1 MVTDKNNH
9 MHLRGNTWYFE
20 TKVNGRR
27 IRRALSQSVI
37 EARRIRD
44 DFLRDIKLHGDI
56 RTDKKPDG
64 SGPLFGEMA
73 KEWVDIISKE
83 IKLSTLSDYRYSMN
97 RYILPKFG
105 NMPIKEIGYLDI
117 KKFVST
123 LTCSHKRKN
132 NVLVPMRSVLKLAFL
147 SEIIDKNPMDRVKN
161 VKTDKPDI
169 YPLSMEEVRLFLDN
183 VSPRFRD
190 FFTVAFFT
198 GMRFGEM
205 AGLKWHNVD
214 FRLGVIKVR
223 ETRVMG
229 EEGRPKTKK
238 STRDIKI
245 LPPVREALQDQ
256 RKETFEKSDYVFLN
270 QYGKNIDPMSMNF
283 HVWKPGLK
291 KAGLSPRSLYQT
303 RHTFAT
309 LMLDAGEHPGWVQKM
324 MGHETMQMIY
334 EKYYSYIRNYER
346 EEGSAF
352 MQKVFNSPINDASEQ
367 DEITGAP
374 EKSTPKVPQMTMGS

>member
-1 MVTDKNNH
+1 MEDLMVKNNNHH
-9 MHLRGNTWYFE
+9 MALRGNTWYLV
-20 TKVNGRR
+20 TKVKGQR
-27 IRRALSQSVI
+27 IRKALSQSVT

-44 DFLRDIKLHGDI
+44 EHLRDIKLHGNI
-56 RTDKKPDG
+56 RPVNQ
-64 SGPLFGEMA
+64 SEGPGLLFGGMA
-73 KEWVDIISKE
+73 TEWIEIISKE
-83 IKLSTLSDYRYSMN
+83 IKISTLSDYRYSMN
-97 RYILPKFG
+97 RYVLPVFG
-105 NMPIKEIGYLDI
+105 NVPIGAINYLDVR
-117 KKFVST
+117 KFISK
-123 LTCSHKRKN
+123 LTCSKKRIN
-132 NVLVPMRSVLKLAFL
+132 NVLIPMRSVFKMAYL
-147 SEIIDKNPMDRVKN
+147 SEIIDKNPMDRVRN

-169 YPLSMEEVRLFLDN
+169 QPLSMEEVRLFLAN
-183 VSPRFRD
+183 VAPRFRN
-190 FFTVAFFT
+190 FFAVAFFT

-205 AGLKWHNVD
+205 AALKWEKVD

-256 RKETFEKSDYVFLN
+256 RKQTFGKSPYVFLN

-283 HVWKPGLK
+283 HVWKKGLK
-291 KAGLSPRSLYQT
+291 KAGLAPRSLYQT

-334 EKYYSYIRNYER
+334 EKYYSYIKSYDRD
-346 EEGSAF
+346 EGSAF
-352 MQKVFNSPINDASEQ
+352 MEKVFNG
-367 DEITGAP
+367 TGQEDPKQVANGG
-374 EKSTPKVPQMTMGS
+374 TP

>member
-1 MVTDKNNH
+1 MMAKDKDHN
-9 MHLRGNTWYFE
+9 LVEREGVWYFRK
-20 TKVNGRR
+20 TIDGKDAR
-27 IRRALSQSVI
+27 IALSQSVL

-44 DFLRDIKLHGDI
+44 EYLRELKLNG
-56 RTDKKPDG
+56 RLPVAKESDG
-64 SGPLFGEMA
+64 TAKLFGEMA
-73 KEWVDIISKE
+73 QEWVSIISKE

-97 RYILPKFG
+97 RYILPRFG
-105 NMPIKEIGYLDI
+105 NTPIAEINYLDI
-117 KKFVST
+117 RKFVST
-123 LTCSHKRKN
+123 LGCSRKRIN
-132 NVLVPMRSVLKLAFL
+132 NILVPMRSVLKMAYL
-147 SEIIDKNPMDRVKN
+147 SEIIEKNPMDRVKN

-169 YPLSMEEVRLFLDN
+169 HPLSMEEVRLFLNN
-183 VSPRFRD
+183 VSERFKD

-205 AGLKWHNVD
+205 ACLKWQNVD

-256 RKETFEKSDYVFLN
+256 RKQTFGKSDYVFLN
-270 QYGKNIDPMSMNF
+270 QYGKNIDPVSMNF
-283 HVWKPGLK
+283 HVWKKGLK
-291 KAGLSPRSLYQT
+291 KAGLAPRSLYQT

-334 EKYYSYIRNYER
+334 EKYYSYIKNYDR
-346 EEGSAF
+346 DEGSAF
-352 MQKVFNSPINDASEQ
+352 MERVFTVQTDQQIDKSRAA
-367 DEITGAP
+367 EI
-374 EKSTPKVPQMTMGS
+374 S

>member
-1 MVTDKNNH
+1 LIKRDDA
-9 MHLRGNTWYFE
+9 WYFR
-20 TKVNGRR
+20 KNIDNKDVR
-27 IRRALSQSVI
+27 IALSQSVT

-44 DFLRDIKLHGDI
+44 EYLHDLKLHGSIQI
-56 RTDKKPDG
+56 RKQAEEPAK
-64 SGPLFGEMA
+64 LFGEMA

-83 IKLSTLSDYRYSMN
+83 IKISTLADYRYSMN
-97 RYILPKFG
+97 RYILPRFG
-105 NMPIKEIGYLDI
+105 NIPIGEINYLDI

-123 LTCSHKRKN
+123 LICSRKRVN
-132 NVLVPMRSVLKLAFL
+132 NILVPMRSVFKMAYL
-147 SEIIDKNPMDRVKN
+147 SEIIEKNPMDLVRN

-169 YPLSMEEVRLFLDN
+169 FPLSMEEVRLFLDN
-183 VSPRFRD
+183 VSSRFQN
-190 FFTVAFFT
+190 FFIIAFFT

-214 FRLGVIKVR
+214 FRLGVIKIR

-245 LPPVREALQDQ
+245 LPPVREALHDQ
-256 RKETFEKSDYVFLN
+256 RKQTFGKSDYVFLN

-291 KAGLSPRSLYQT
+291 KAELTPRSLYQT

-334 EKYYSYIRNYER
+334 EKYYSYIKSYDRD
-346 EEGSAF
+346 EGSAF
-352 MQKVFNSPINDASEQ
+352 MEKVFTAKTEEQ
-367 DEITGAP
+367 IEEYRAAEI
-374 EKSTPKVPQMTMGS
+374 

>member
-1 MVTDKNNH
+1 MVKDKNHH
-9 MHLRGNTWYFE
+9 MSLRGNTWYFE
-20 TKVNGRR
+20 TKIKGRR
-27 IRRALSQSVI
+27 TRKALSQSVT

-44 DFLRDIKLHGDI
+44 EFLREIKLHGDLL
-56 RTDKKPDG
+56 TVKLSDG
-64 SGPLFGEMA
+64 PGPLFGEMA
-73 KEWVDIISKE
+73 RDWVDIISKE
-83 IKLSTLSDYRYSMN
+83 IKLSTLTDYRYSMN
-97 RYILPKFG
+97 RYVLPRFG
-105 NMPIKEIGYLDI
+105 NTLIREINYLDI

-123 LTCSHKRKN
+123 LTCSKKRIN
-132 NVLVPMRSVLKLAFL
+132 NVLVPMRSVLKMAYL
-147 SEIIDKNPMDRVKN
+147 SEIIEKNPMDRIKN
-161 VKTDKPDI
+161 LKTDKPDI
-169 YPLSMEEVRLFLDN
+169 HPLSMDEVRRFLNN

-190 FFTVAFFT
+190 FFTIAFFT

-205 AGLKWHNVD
+205 AGLKWHHID
-214 FRLGVIKVR
+214 FRLGIIKVR

-245 LPPVREALQDQ
+245 LPPVLTALMSQ
-256 RKETFEKSDYVFLN
+256 RKETFGKSDYLFLN
-270 QYGKNIDPMSMNF
+270 QYDKNIDPMSMNF

-291 KAGLSPRSLYQT
+291 KAGLTPRSLYQT

-346 EEGSAF
+346 DEGSAF
-352 MQKVFNSPINDASEQ
+352 MEKVFNSPIETVP
-367 DEITGAP
+367 EPIVIRGAF
-374 EKSTPKVPQMTMGS
+374 

>member
-1 MVTDKNNH
+1 MAKNKDHN
-9 MHLRGNTWYFE
+9 LIKRDGVWYFR
-20 TKVNGRR
+20 KIIDGKDFRV
-27 IRRALSQSVI
+27 ALSQSVT
-37 EARRIRD
+37 EARIIRD
-44 DFLRDIKLHGDI
+44 QYLREIKLNGCIQTAQPAD
-56 RTDKKPDG
+56 D

-73 KEWVDIISKE
+73 KEWIGIISKE
-83 IKLSTLSDYRYSMN
+83 IKLSTLTDYRYSMN
-97 RYILPKFG
+97 RYILPRFG
-105 NMPIKEIGYLDI
+105 NVPIREVGYLDI
-117 KKFVST
+117 RKFVST
-123 LTCSHKRKN
+123 LTCSRKRIN
-132 NVLVPMRSVLKLAFL
+132 NILVPMRSVFKLAYL
-147 SEIIDKNPMDRVKN
+147 SEIIEKNPMDRVKN

-169 YPLSMEEVRLFLDN
+169 HPLSMEEVRLFLDS
-183 VSPRFRD
+183 VSPRFRN

-205 AGLKWHNVD
+205 AGLKWHHVD

-245 LPPVREALQDQ
+245 LPPVKEALQDQ
-256 RKETFEKSDYVFLN
+256 RKETFGKSDYVFLN
-270 QYGKNIDPMSMNF
+270 QYDKNIDPMSMNF

-291 KAGLSPRSLYQT
+291 KAGLTPRSLYQT

-334 EKYYSYIRNYER
+334 EKYYSHIKNYDR
-346 EEGSAF
+346 DEGSAF
-352 MQKVFNSPINDASEQ
+352 MERVFRSDTKEQ
-367 DEITGAP
+367 VEG
-374 EKSTPKVPQMTMGS
+374 PKAVLI